1 MIASLSPAARRALA
15 FALLALAILA
25 GAAAV
30 AAPAVL
36 WRHYETELATVER
49 HVADLQAQVPARE
62 RLLQEERRLGTETAE
77 RSLLRGSTPGVAAA
91 QLQGDLTA
99 LASAMGAAV
108 ASVQILDP
116 EPADA
121 FTDIGLRLTMT
132 ADISTLRDFLYAVEA
147 RDPILLVRAFSL
159 SPRRAQRWLGVLAR
173 HGAAHGDGGGAW
185 VFGGRQLLRCLVR
198 HNRTQI
204 RNGRFS

>member
-1 MIASLSPAARRALA
+1 MIASLSPPARRALA

-30 AAPAVL
+30 AAPAIL

-49 HVADLQAQVPARE
+49 RVADLQAQVPARE

-159 SPRRAQRWLGVLAR
+159 SRTERSDGTASSLGTEPLTATVEVHGYLPAQ
-173 HGAAHGDGGGAW
+173 
-185 VFGGRQLLRCLVR
+185 Q
-198 HNRTQI
+198 
-204 RNGRFS
+204 S